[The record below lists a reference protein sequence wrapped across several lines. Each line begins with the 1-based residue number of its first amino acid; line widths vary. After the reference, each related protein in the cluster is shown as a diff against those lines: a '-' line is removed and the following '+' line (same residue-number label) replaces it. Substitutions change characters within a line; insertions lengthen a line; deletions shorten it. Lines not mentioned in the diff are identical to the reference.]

1 MPSWI
6 WIQNVVFPLIGM
18 GMGTF
23 AMYAIYRTVNRHL
36 DRRHDLRMA
45 EGGAGPVADE
55 VERLH
60 QRMEVIEDQVSRV
73 AELEERLEFAERL
86 LAQQS
91 DRQVLRGDN

>member
-18 GMGTF
+18 GMGGF
-23 AMYAIYRTVNRHL
+23 VMYAIYRTVNRHL
-36 DRRHDLRMA
+36 DHRHDLRMA
-45 EGGAGPVADE
+45 ESRAGPVADE

-60 QRMEVIEDQVSRV
+60 QRMEMIEDQVSRV
-73 AELEERLEFAERL
+73 AELEERLDFAERL

-91 DRQVLRGDN
+91 DRPVLRGDN